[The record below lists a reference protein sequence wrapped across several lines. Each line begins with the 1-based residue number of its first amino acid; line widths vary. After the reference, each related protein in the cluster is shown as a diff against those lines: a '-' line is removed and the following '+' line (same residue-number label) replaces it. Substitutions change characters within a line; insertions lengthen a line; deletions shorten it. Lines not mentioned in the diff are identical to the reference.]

1 MFPPSPDASA
11 ARCADSLVLSQ
22 PPCADSA
29 FPLPSPCCSQKYKEG
44 KFIVEKSRVVEG
56 EAL

>member
-1 MFPPSPDASA
+1 MRAVAYRGSHRTRVSLHSYLNARARVRVPP
-11 ARCADSLVLSQ
+11 LG
-22 PPCADSA
+22 
-29 FPLPSPCCSQKYKEG
+29 SQKYKEG